1 MAMYLIQASMSGALP
16 SIPSA
21 LPPYLYEQAKGGADG
36 VVSHATGG
44 SGFSSPTSSGFPLP
58 VRSASAMQPQHTGT
72 GILQPQ
78 ITGQRHAPPLP
89 ARAPAVPPFP
99 LAPQATGQQV
109 PWDVTPQE
117 KATFDQFFDTLDTQK
132 RGFIEG
138 DVAVPFMLQSK
149 LSDEILAQVWYG

>member
-1 MAMYLIQASMSGALP
+1 
-16 SIPSA
+16 
-21 LPPYLYEQAKGGADG
+21 
-36 VVSHATGG
+36 
-44 SGFSSPTSSGFPLP
+44 
-58 VRSASAMQPQHTGT
+58 MQPQHTGT

-149 LSDEILAQVWYG
+149 LPGDTLAQIW